1 MSIKPPKPVCTLN
14 QAFAPDLS
22 KSISWSLFMEH
33 AARALT
39 CEISNPL
46 DRAGVDISHSRR
58 GLSRPQVGFVHCCGL
73 INMEG
78 MLHTNTQ
85 SPKNR
90 RTQKIRASKT
100 SRSFETH
107 YLLIFKGFNHSPKT
121 LNVLFTLHVS
131 QSHQNSSRTFRNV
144 ILYWKKNTEVLWS
157 LFLLLPNIVLP
168 VSSIVSTLLVTQF
181 SIQSYTHTPIPSTNL
196 LQCVCSLD
204 LHQKCWQP
212 VI

>member
-46 DRAGVDISHSRR
+46 DRAGVDISHSPR

-73 INMEG
+73 INLEG

-90 RTQKIRASKT
+90 RTQTIRASRPLAVLKHIICWFLRVSIVHRKLWMSF
-100 SRSFETH
+100 SRCMS
-107 YLLIFKGFNHSPKT
+107 HSPIKIVQEHSEMSYCIERRT
-121 LNVLFTLHVS
+121 LKSYGLSFA
-131 QSHQNSSRTFRNV
+131 
-144 ILYWKKNTEVLWS
+144 
-157 LFLLLPNIVLP
+157 
-168 VSSIVSTLLVTQF
+168 STQHRF
-181 SIQSYTHTPIPSTNL
+181 A
-196 LQCVCSLD
+196 C
-204 LHQKCWQP
+204 
-212 VI
+212 